1 MPFPHLSLDHIIILV
16 PYATLQTP
24 PHWITSNFTFTP
36 GGRHADGKTE
46 NRLICFQ
53 DGSYLELIAFINDD
67 LKLREGH
74 W

>member
-1 MPFPHLSLDHIIILV
+1 MASPQLSLDHIIVLV
-16 PYATLQTP
+16 PYATLRSP
-24 PHWITSNFTFTP
+24 PAWITENFTLAP

-53 DGSYLELIAFINDD
+53 DGSYLELIAFVGDD
-67 LKLREGH
+67 PKLREGH